1 MGKAEGIVVDAW
13 FTGFAETL
21 EGNKY
26 FVYISDN
33 QMQATHQALPQ
44 RKSPFKFLMTINDNK
59 IPYQNRLRLSQAGRF
74 FIVIF
79 CQIILFFYYV
89 L

>member
-21 EGNKY
+21 EEINI

-44 RKSPFKFLMTINDNK
+44 RKSPFKFLTK
-59 IPYQNRLRLSQAGRF
+59 
-74 FIVIF
+74 
-79 CQIILFFYYV
+79 
-89 L
+89 

>member
-59 IPYQNRLRLSQAGRF
+59 IPYQKSPQTLTGWA
-74 FIVIF
+74 IF
-79 CQIILFFYYV
+79 L
-89 L
+89 